1 MESLKQYLIHNFEGV
16 FVLVILT
23 FVSAIVWLVDSKLPF
38 LNFFYLPVLLSS
50 YYLGIRSGVLGAFF
64 TFLVIVMFAALYP
77 ERFMGEIGPFDLWS
91 FIMTW
96 AGFLILTAVIVG
108 FTHREL
114 QDNITEALRAKA
126 EASGNAEL
134 LEQTM
139 STIREFESELDFK
152 VEERTRAL
160 EEKAKSI
167 SDHKEKVEE
176 ALYSTMDPAVVK
188 LMIENRIRTENRRIS
203 VMFSDLMGFT
213 QYSEEHSPE
222 VVITELN
229 KYLADMENILLQF
242 NAHIDKYM
250 GDGIMSEFG
259 APIRYEKHALLAVA
273 AAWKMQ
279 ERMRTAKYPFKL
291 RVGVSTGVATTG
303 IIGAKRQSFT
313 AFGDT
318 VNLASRIEGMCKPGR
333 VTVDEATYQEC
344 SDNFEFRPVSG
355 LASFTQL
362 ANAGVVESIN
372 ALMAE
377 VEEDPDNVTM
387 RLELAQLLLKANDPE
402 KARVQL
408 KAAMDLEPD
417 NAEVKVA
424 YADIAMLLEQQRD
437 VAVRGRRST
446 VHLYEVIGVKDPLR
460 SASQLPAHLLQDL
473 QTRVDKLVTYPEDLI
488 LPVEC
493 IDGSVGFSKLI
504 GITAFLIAERMELV
518 DQEKHDI
525 LEAGYLGQIGKTIVP
540 ENVLN
545 RNGGLTEDDFTHI
558 HMHPREG
565 VRKLRNAGYENE
577 RMLELIECSHENF
590 DGSGYPAGIKGDNI
604 PLGARI
610 LAVAEAYAS
619 LTSKRPYRD
628 PWDGRAA
635 MTELSKY
642 VQTGKFDPAVVEALS
657 QIVAEL

>member
-1 MESLKQYLIHNFEGV
+1 MEALKQYLIDNFEGV
-16 FVLVILT
+16 FILVILT
-23 FVSAIVWLVDSKLPF
+23 FVSAIVWFVDAKLSF

-64 TFLVIVMFAALYP
+64 TFLVIVIFASLYP
-77 ERFMGEIGPFDLWS
+77 ERFMVEIDLFGLWA
-91 FIMTW
+91 FVLTW

-114 QDNITEALRAKA
+114 QEKMTEALRAKA

-139 STIREFESELDFK
+139 TTIREFESELDFK

-160 EEKAKSI
+160 EEKTKSI
-167 SDHKEKVEE
+167 RAHKEKVEE

-203 VMFSDLMGFT
+203 VMFSDLKGFT
-213 QYSEEHSPE
+213 QYSEEHSAE

-229 KYLADMENILLQF
+229 KYLADMENILLTY

-259 APIRYEKHALLAVA
+259 APIRYERHALLAVA

-279 ERMRTAKYPFKL
+279 ERMRKANYPFKL
-291 RVGVSTGVATTG
+291 RIGISTGVATTG

-318 VNLASRIEGMCKPGR
+318 VNLASRIEGMCEPGS
-333 VTVDEATYQEC
+333 VTVDEATYKEC
-344 SDNFEFRPVSG
+344 SDTFEFRPVSG
-355 LASFTQL
+355 LASYTQFDNATIVDEINTQL
-362 ANAGVVESIN
+362 AEIES
-372 ALMAE
+372 
-377 VEEDPDNVTM
+377 DPSNVDL
-387 RLELAQLLLKANDPE
+387 RVSVAKLLLQANDPE
-402 KARVQL
+402 QARVHL
-408 KAAMDLEPD
+408 KTAMDLEPE
-417 NAEVKVA
+417 NADVKVA
-424 YADIAMLLEQQRD
+424 YADNAVVLEQQRD
-437 VAVRGRRST
+437 LTVRGRRST
-446 VHLYEVIGVKDPLR
+446 VHLYEVVDFKNPLDR
-460 SASQLPAHLLQDL
+460 NVQLPKEMVSEIAP
-473 QTRVDKLVTYPEDLI
+473 KLKKVVTYPEDLV

-493 IDGSVGFSKLI
+493 IDGSVGFSRLV
-504 GITAFLIAERMELV
+504 GITAYLIGDRMGMV

-540 ENVLN
+540 ENILN

-577 RMLELIECSHENF
+577 RMLELIECSHENY
-590 DGSGYPAGIKGDNI
+590 DVSGYPAGIKGDNI

-610 LAVAEAYAS
+610 LAVAEAYVS

-628 PWDGRAA
+628 PWEGHAA
-635 MTELSKY
+635 FNEIGKY
-642 VQTGKFDPAVVEALS
+642 VRSGKFDPAVVDTLGD
-657 QIVAEL
+657 IVNQL